1 VISVR
6 HQGPSISHTLPAQS
20 ADDSATGGAFLL
32 LALSALVSIG
42 IYFIPY
48 ILATQNKKQNAGAI
62 GALNFFLG
70 WTLVGWVVA
79 LVWAIS
85 KDVNVPQP
93 APITAVP
100 PAPTSQK
107 KCPDCAETVL
117 AEARKC
123 RFCGHDFSAAI
134 PQQVK

>member
-1 VISVR
+1 MAEIW
-6 HQGPSISHTLPAQS
+6 A
-20 ADDSATGGAFLL
+20 LL
-32 LALSALVSIG
+32 VVVVSIG

-48 ILATQNKKQNAGAI
+48 ILAKQNKKQNAGAI

-93 APITAVP
+93 APSVMAAASAPPLIT
-100 PAPTSQK
+100 PAPK
-107 KCPDCAETVL
+107 KCPECAEMVL
-117 AEARKC
+117 LEATKC
-123 RFCGHDFSAAI
+123 RFCSHDFSRVI
-134 PQQVK
+134 PLVTK

>member
-1 VISVR
+1 MEIIP
-6 HQGPSISHTLPAQS
+6 GL
-20 ADDSATGGAFLL
+20 LL
-32 LALSALVSIG
+32 LAVSLF

-48 ILATQNKKQNAGAI
+48 IVARQNKKQNAGAI

-93 APITAVP
+93 APSVMAAASAPPLIT
-100 PAPTSQK
+100 PAQK
-107 KCPDCAETVL
+107 KCPECAEMVL
-117 AEARKC
+117 LEATKC
-123 RFCGHDFSAAI
+123 RFCSHDFSRVI
-134 PQQVK
+134 PLVTK